1 MKQPL
6 NKFNPENVAMYEQP
20 DGTFPE
26 RYQNII
32 INDFM
37 HKSRTTALGQL
48 LPMDDLYKKF
58 TYQTKGPG
66 AYWVSETQKIKT
78 TKAEWVSAEMRAH
91 KLGVILPASKEWL
104 TWGMPRFFEEMRPQ
118 LVDAIYK
125 KIDEAVFL
133 GVDSPFPQSVK
144 GVAEKNHLIS
154 GPINYANM
162 QDLKY
167 VLRDNRIKS
176 NAIVSSYLNDRVLA
190 GITEPIEV
198 AGQTVGVSKMFQD
211 AENVDPDSV
220 VEGRYDGLPVVNL
233 GTEELDK
240 GTIISGDF
248 NQLYYGIPR
257 GIEYSITDSA
267 QLSTLTN
274 DDGTPLNLWE
284 QDMMAVR
291 VTFYFGMMIVKDD
304 AFSVIEPANELVLKA
319 GVDKEGI
326 MENGVVVDHIDR
338 GEVTRVAAFG
348 GTGNVT
354 FSTSSEAVATVVQDP
369 GTRQALVR
377 GKSKGK
383 ATITATAGGE
393 TATVDIYVGSGTA
406 PEPAAT
412 PTVDTPSK

>member
-6 NKFNPENVAMYEQP
+6 NTFNPENVAMYEQP

-78 TKAEWVSAEMRAH
+78 TKAEWVNAEMRAH

-133 GVDSPFPQSVK
+133 GVDSPFAQSVK

-154 GPINYANM
+154 GPINYSNM

-176 NAIVSSYLNDRVLA
+176 NAIVSTYLNDRVLS
-190 GITEPIEV
+190 GITEPVEV
-198 AGQTVGVSKMFQD
+198 GGQTVGVSKMFQD

-233 GTEELDK
+233 GTEEMDK

-274 DDGTPLNLWE
+274 DDGTPVNLWE
-284 QDMMAVR
+284 QDMVAVR
-291 VTFYFGMMIVKDD
+291 ITFYFGMMIVKDD
-304 AFSVIEPANELVLKA
+304 AFSIIEPADELVLNA

-326 MENGVVVDHIDR
+326 VKNGVVVDHIDV

-348 GTGNVT
+348 GTGDVT
-354 FSTSSEAVATVVQDP
+354 FSSSSNAIATVVQDP
-369 GTRQALVR
+369 GTRQALVS
-377 GKSKGK
+377 GIADGK
-383 ATITATAGGE
+383 ATITVTAGEE
-393 TATVDIYVGSGTA
+393 TATVDIYVGTGES
-406 PEPAAT
+406 
-412 PTVDTPSK
+412 VPSQQG

>member
-6 NKFNPENVAMYEQP
+6 NTFNPENVAMYEQP

-78 TKAEWVSAEMRAH
+78 TKAEWVNAEMRAH

-133 GVDSPFPQSVK
+133 GVDSPFAQSVK

-154 GPINYANM
+154 GPINYSNM

-176 NAIVSSYLNDRVLA
+176 NAIVSTYLNDRVLS
-190 GITEPIEV
+190 GITEPVEV
-198 AGQTVGVSKMFQD
+198 GGQTVGVSKMFQD

-233 GTEELDK
+233 GTEEMDK

-274 DDGTPLNLWE
+274 DDGTPVNLWE
-284 QDMMAVR
+284 QDMVAVR
-291 VTFYFGMMIVKDD
+291 ITFYFGMMIVKDD
-304 AFSVIEPANELVLKA
+304 AFSIIEPADELVLNA

-326 MENGVVVDHIDR
+326 VKNGVVVDHIDV

-348 GTGNVT
+348 GTGDVT
-354 FSTSSEAVATVVQDP
+354 FSSSSNAIATVVQDP
-369 GTRQALVR
+369 GTRQALVS
-377 GKSKGK
+377 GIADGK
-383 ATITATAGGE
+383 ATITVTAGDE
-393 TATVDIYVGSGTA
+393 TATVDIYVGTGES
-406 PEPAAT
+406 
-412 PTVDTPSK
+412 VPSQQG

>member
-176 NAIVSSYLNDRVLA
+176 NAIVSSYLNDRILA

-198 AGQTVGVSKMFQD
+198 GGQTIGVSKMFQD

-233 GTEELDK
+233 GTEELEK
-240 GTIISGDF
+240 GTVISGDF

-274 DDGTPLNLWE
+274 DDGTPVNLWE
-284 QDMMAVR
+284 QDMVALK

-304 AFSVIEPANELVLKA
+304 AFSIIEPAEQLVLKA

-326 MENGVVVDHIDR
+326 MDNGVFVDHIDV

-354 FSTSSEAVATVVQDP
+354 FTSSDDAVATVVQDP
-369 GTRQALVR
+369 GTRQALVS
-377 GKSKGK
+377 GKAKGK
-383 ATITATAGGE
+383 ATIAVTAGSE
-393 TATVDIYVGSGTA
+393 TATVDIYVGSGAAA
-406 PEPAAT
+406 P
-412 PTVDTPSK
+412 SQQG